1 MNLNLNEQIKA
12 DYEQLKTTK
21 RTWSLDETNCKVTTI
36 LNSMDTHEQDAE
48 FEVDAM
54 TASRVIQGS
63 MHFERVVG
71 GEVRDKSIL
80 VGSLV
85 AGTKRALIFATDDS
99 TTNVVKIK

>member
-1 MNLNLNEQIKA
+1 MNMNLNEQIQS
-12 DYEQLKTTK
+12 DYDILKTSK
-21 RTWSLDETNCKVTTI
+21 VTWSMDECNCKVTTM

-54 TASRVIQGS
+54 TGAMLQCS
-63 MHFERVVG
+63 MHFKGTFDE
-71 GEVRDKSIL
+71 EVRDKSIL

-85 AGTKRALIFATDDS
+85 AGTKKALIYATDDS